1 VIAFYNKN
9 NKKLK
14 YLFYY
19 LMPLF
24 VPKRISFKM
33 SNLMSEQ
40 QKFEALY
47 KTSDNGIKLLDEN
60 ELINEFEE
68 NSKALTKYLKES
80 DPYSGDPNYK
90 GSYLVPLVER
100 IKLYLEYITT
110 SAYYGKEEEPEEEP
124 QYCFNENWM
133 DYYRDEQLQ
142 NEIENARDEYNEM

>member
-1 VIAFYNKN
+1 M
-9 NKKLK
+9 
-14 YLFYY
+14 FYY

-80 DPYSGDPNYK
+80 DPYSGDPNHK
-90 GSYLVPLVER
+90 GTYLVPLVER